1 MNLRKIKAHFR
12 KIRLKQ
18 KAKLQQER
26 NQYIKRLNHDIK
38 TPILAHIQT
47 LELLKKGVFG
57 KINSPQKEILTD
69 IIKSHYFILQVIVNT
84 IFILNYEN
92 EEYKPNKE
100 KIDIVEH
107 IQDCINSIKN
117 YAKDKEQEIIFN
129 APSSLEILADK
140 KIVQKIIYNILQSSI
155 ESGLEKSEIEISLR
169 ENKKQ
174 IFFSAKNRSV
184 YMSKEKVN
192 SLFDEKS
199 DTLKDFN
206 QLGMSLNLNIA
217 KKLIKAQNWNIIAK
231 SKKDNSATF
240 GFIVDK

>member
-12 KIRLKQ
+12 KIKLKQ

-57 KINSPQKEILTD
+57 KINSSQKEILSD

-117 YAKDKEQEIIFN
+117 YAKDKEQQIIFN
-129 APSSLEILADK
+129 LIIFNNIQIAKYVISSL
-140 KIVQKIIYNILQSSI
+140 
-155 ESGLEKSEIEISLR
+155 
-169 ENKKQ
+169 
-174 IFFSAKNRSV
+174 FFF
-184 YMSKEKVN
+184 
-192 SLFDEKS
+192 L
-199 DTLKDFN
+199 
-206 QLGMSLNLNIA
+206 
-217 KKLIKAQNWNIIAK
+217 
-231 SKKDNSATF
+231 
-240 GFIVDK
+240 